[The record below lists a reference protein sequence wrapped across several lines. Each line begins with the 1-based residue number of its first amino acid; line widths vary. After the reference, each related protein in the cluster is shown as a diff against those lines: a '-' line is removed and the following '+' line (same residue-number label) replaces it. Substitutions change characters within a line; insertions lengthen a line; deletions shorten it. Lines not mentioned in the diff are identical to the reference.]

1 MNRQTILVVD
11 DTPDHLGL
19 LCRVLE
25 SAGYRVITA
34 RPGEGADRQAHRER
48 PDLILAALSLPGQP
62 AWETAQRLSA
72 ALGDTP
78 ILGTTVYGTLLSAP
92 RARAIG
98 CVDYLEKPFSFD
110 ELLHRVESLLAGTA
124 PAAA

>member
-1 MNRQTILVVD
+1 MNHQTILIVD
-11 DTPDHLGL
+11 DTPDHLDL
-19 LCRVLE
+19 LCRVLA
-25 SAGYRVITA
+25 SAGYRVVTA
-34 RPGEGADRQAHRER
+34 RPGEEADRLARHER

-72 ALGDTP
+72 ELDQTP

-110 ELLHRVESLLAGTA
+110 ELLYRVQSLLAGTS

>member
-1 MNRQTILVVD
+1 MNHQTILIVD
-11 DTPDHLGL
+11 DTPDHLDL

-25 SAGYRVITA
+25 SAGYRVVTA
-34 RPGEGADRQAHRER
+34 HPGEEADRQARRER

-72 ALGDTP
+72 TLGHTP
-78 ILGTTVYGTLLSAP
+78 ILGTTVYSTLLSAP

-110 ELLHRVESLLAGTA
+110 ELLHRVEGLLAGA
-124 PAAA
+124 PAA